1 MLQVGGLFLISE
13 MKNIVLFGLGDFA
26 QLVYHLFSIDSSYR
40 TVAFTIHKSYMK
52 CSQFIGLPVI
62 CFEEIAEIYP
72 PDSYEMFV
80 AIGYS
85 SLRSREKIYR
95 EVKSKGYRL
104 VNYISHRAIID
115 GPYTVGDNNLLMSNS
130 HVEPFV
136 TIGNN
141 NILWSDSLICHNSI
155 LGNHNFIAAKTIV
168 GGFSAVGNSC
178 FIGFDA
184 TIAQHVKVA
193 DESLIGAKS
202 LILTDTENYGKYLGV
217 PGRKV
222 SSHEN
227 EGILI
232 DRGSE

>member
-1 MLQVGGLFLISE
+1 

-26 QLVYHLFSIDSSYR
+26 QLVYYFFSIDSSYR
-40 TVAFTIHKSYMK
+40 VVAFTIHKSYMK
-52 CSQFIGLPVI
+52 CSQFMGLPII
-62 CFEEIAEIYP
+62 CFEEMVENYP

-80 AIGYS
+80 AIGYRS
-85 SLRSREKIYR
+85 MRSREEIYQ
-95 EVKSKGYRL
+95 EVKSKGYKL

-115 GPYTVGDNNLLMSNS
+115 GQCTVGDNNLLMSNA

-141 NILWSDSLICHNSI
+141 NIFWSDSLICHNSM
-155 LGNHNFIAAKTIV
+155 LGNHNFIAAKVIV
-168 GGFSAVGNSC
+168 GGFSTVGNKC

-184 TIAQHVKVA
+184 TIAQHIKIA

-202 LILTDTENYGKYLGV
+202 LILADTDNYGKYLGI

-232 DRGSE
+232 DRVSE